1 MSLVVKQ
8 LVSTNILGSVLAAIR
23 AMFKSSATE
32 RKGVIHPELRDAV
45 FSLSL
50 TYGGDAE
57 FETLADIL
65 RHSDSE
71 EERYCALENMGCVST
86 PHLVDRTLA
95 LAFSDSVRD
104 QDVSV
109 TLTDQEY

>member
-1 MSLVVKQ
+1 
-8 LVSTNILGSVLAAIR
+8 
-23 AMFKSSATE
+23 MFKFSVIE
-32 RKGVIHPELRDAV
+32 RKGTIHPELRDAV

-50 TYGGDAE
+50 EYGGDIE
-57 FETLADIL
+57 FDAMVNIF

-86 PHLVDRTLA
+86 PCLVDRTLEF
-95 LAFSDSVRD
+95 AFSDAVRD

-109 TLTDQEY
+109 NDTNHFKWLMTLSSTF